1 MISINEICCPE
12 DMVICT
18 KFKRY
23 YVFMRKLGKVGN
35 RVSGQR
41 LLGNMFHFSTTN
53 HMMSGKKI
61 WTMRKLN
68 M

>member
-1 MISINEICCPE
+1 MCSLGGI
-12 DMVICT
+12 
-18 KFKRY
+18 
-23 YVFMRKLGKVGN
+23 GKVGN

-68 M
+68 MRYHDMQKPYFK